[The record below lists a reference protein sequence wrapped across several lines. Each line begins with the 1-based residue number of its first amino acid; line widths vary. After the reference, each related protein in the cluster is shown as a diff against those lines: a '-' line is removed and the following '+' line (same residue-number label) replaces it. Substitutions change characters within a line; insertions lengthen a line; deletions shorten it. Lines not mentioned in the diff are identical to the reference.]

1 MNCDMKSIVDFTE
14 KMQNRREDYRKCK
27 QICKNFP
34 HESHHKPKEG
44 ILSWQPPGA
53 VHTRHSSADHCGL
66 WSWGSTACSPGLAKL
81 QWQKRPQWVNDL
93 VPTARVLE
101 DQPATNVSE
110 KLSSAMAKRRYYS
123 KYFTAVLIWFL
134 FKMQLQLASACR
146 AGQAGLRAEL
156 RLHLRSGY
164 ISPLYFL
171 QFWRASFCRLNDSF
185 PPL

>member
-1 MNCDMKSIVDFTE
+1 MNCDMKSIMDFTE

-81 QWQKRPQWVNDL
+81 QWQKRPQRVNDL
-93 VPTARVLE
+93 RQ
-101 DQPATNVSE
+101 QPEYLKISQQQMCLRSWA
-110 KLSSAMAKRRYYS
+110 LPWQRRYYS

-164 ISPLYFL
+164 ISPLFFL

>member
-1 MNCDMKSIVDFTE
+1 MNCDMKSIMDFTE

-81 QWQKRPQWVNDL
+81 QWQKRPQRVNDL
-93 VPTARVLE
+93 RQQPEYLKISQQQMCLRSWALPWQREGITASILL
-101 DQPATNVSE
+101 QCSYGF
-110 KLSSAMAKRRYYS
+110 SSRCS
-123 KYFTAVLIWFL
+123 CSLLVH
-134 FKMQLQLASACR
+134 
-146 AGQAGLRAEL
+146 AEL
-156 RLHLRSGY
+156 AKLAWGQS
-164 ISPLYFL
+164 
-171 QFWRASFCRLNDSF
+171 
-185 PPL
+185 